1 MPQHLDDGIVL
12 TRYAFQERDWVV
24 VLLTPKAGQ
33 VRLVA
38 RRARTL
44 RGGIAQAMEPLA
56 LVRVSY
62 FEKPGSELGTL
73 REAVLRRSSFALAG
87 RPEAWASAQVVAE
100 LAVQY
105 CPPGQVAAEQFR
117 LVDHCLE
124 HLEAAG
130 DPLAVAHYAELWFL
144 RLGGVL
150 PAPDRCGRCE
160 RPLAAGPLV
169 VDTAERVFVCPDH
182 RPLAGSLELP
192 EPAAR
197 WLRLALRSRLEA
209 LPGPAPPPLPAWLAG
224 LRRQFTERDLASLP
238 YLQSLVAR

>member
-87 RPEAWASAQVVAE
+87 RPQAWAAAQVVAE
-100 LAVQY
+100 LALLH
-105 CPPGQVAAEQFR
+105 CPPGQSAAEPFR

-124 HLEAAG
+124 HLCAG
-130 DPLAVAHYAELWFL
+130 GDALAVAHYAELWFL

-150 PAPDRCGRCE
+150 PSLDRCGRCE

-182 RPLAGSLELP
+182 RPPVGSLDLP

-224 LRRQFTERDLASLP
+224 LRRHFTERDLASLP
-238 YLQSLVAR
+238 YLQSLVGR